1 MIVPVEYVW
10 QAHAMGTG
18 HAPGDDRIGAPWQA
32 DLLPGLPAIVVKPE
46 SIAAAY
52 GLRSRYRTSDSM
64 AFFPAETLVELYE
77 VTGGTARIMAG
88 LTLAAQILV
97 VAAILAGLLAVLDL
111 QRQRFAV
118 LRALGAPASYLF
130 LTVWLY
136 VTVMVLGGALL
147 GLPLGWAASAL
158 ISARISVFTG
168 VAMQAQLGVAER
180 RYVTNISK
188 AQELGTGL
196 EQVTDAH
203 VRMSLQLQAAFG
215 LRREEAIKFQPSY
228 ADRGDHIALK
238 GSWTKGGRERTVPIT
253 TTEQRDAL
261 QAAHCLAG
269 AGSLIPANKT
279 YIQQRHVYDGQ
290 CKAAG
295 LSHMH
300 GLRHQYAQSCYE
312 ALTGWPAP
320 AAGGPPVRTLSDTQ
334 RTQDTSARQII
345 SRELGHERSQ
355 VTSIYLGK

>member
-1 MIVPVEYVW
+1 M
-10 QAHAMGTG
+10 
-18 HAPGDDRIGAPWQA
+18 DDLTYTLRQLCQRNRDGSHNTQA
-32 DLLPGLPAIVVKPE
+32 DRMRSLALAARQLREAGFRQMKASSLKGKHVQALLDRWQEEGLSSGTIKNRLSHLRWWAEKIGKAGILPADN
-46 SIAAAY
+46 
-52 GLRSRYRTSDSM
+52 T
-64 AFFPAETLVELYE
+64 
-77 VTGGTARIMAG
+77 
-88 LTLAAQILV
+88 
-97 VAAILAGLLAVLDL
+97 
-111 QRQRFAV
+111 
-118 LRALGAPASYLF
+118 
-130 LTVWLY
+130 
-136 VTVMVLGGALL
+136 
-147 GLPLGWAASAL
+147 
-158 ISARISVFTG
+158 
-168 VAMQAQLGVAER
+168 QLGVAER

-238 GSWTKGGRERTVPIT
+238 GSWTKGGRERTVPII

-261 QAAHCLAG
+261 QAAHHLAG
-269 AGSLIPANKT
+269 IGSLIPVNKT

-300 GLRHQYAQSCYE
+300 GLRHQYAQSRYE
-312 ALTGWPAP
+312 TLTGWPAP

-334 RTQDTSARQII
+334 RTQDTAARQII
-345 SRELGHERSQ
+345 SRELGHERLQ
-355 VTSIYLGK
+355 VTAVYLGR